1 MTMMKRMNMMKKR
14 HNVITMMTTMKR
26 MIMG

>member
-14 HNVITMMTTMKR
+14 HTVITMMTTMKR